1 MNSDES
7 PSAPR
12 RASAESATL
21 ASMASVFKPRWMFS
35 LIGLLVPLLLL
46 AIAIEIGLLPVL
58 AIMFGLDVV

>member
-1 MNSDES
+1 
-7 PSAPR
+7 
-12 RASAESATL
+12 
-21 ASMASVFKPRWMFS
+21 MASVFKPRWMFY